1 MNEHETNNQQDREL
15 TELISGEVNAI
26 LRELAGETAASAP
39 EGEAAEVEAPT
50 DTPAE
55 APVQEEILGNT
66 AELPAV
72 TEEAPEREL
81 TEEEIQ
87 AACRQALEEL
97 LPEEAEGTPPPKKI
111 QPKVVALG
119 VLGTLLAAGAVAVGV
134 ALMHISNLNTIYPNV
149 SLLGTQ
155 LGGMT
160 RSEAE
165 RALEYAG
172 LGDAADTALVL
183 EMPGG
188 KLELTYADAGL
199 TADAEEMAEMAYDY
213 GRNGNALSN
222 AVDYIRCRSLG
233 TDLTSRIVNL
243 PAKEYVEALLADAIL
258 EAEETLGGEAE
269 LDTEARTLTVIKGAD
284 NIRLDRSAMTKQVMK
299 ALKDYEY
306 GTLTYTPE
314 TITDTAAEIAQLRE
328 QYCGEAVD
336 AVYDKQTGEIS
347 EDVIGVEFDDK
358 EAAALWD
365 AAAVGEAVVLPV
377 EVTMPKYTKAH
388 LEEVLF
394 SKVLAE
400 SVTTLKSSN
409 ANRKNNVAL
418 ACAALDGMI
427 LMPGEQVDY
436 NATLGERTPE
446 RGYKKADAYFAGQV
460 VQSYGGGICQVS
472 SALYYCSLLSNLQI
486 DDRSN
491 HGFRVGYLPLSYDAT
506 VSWGGPELKITN
518 NREYPIRIRAV
529 SDDAALTL
537 TITGTDDG
545 TYVKLSNSSW
555 AAYTNPDYPDVQTA
569 IRSQAVRRV
578 YDSVTNELLKTE
590 ELGVDTYML
599 HDEEIN
605 YPTPTP
611 EVTPSPSVEP
621 TVTPQVTPAPTPQVQ
636 PTETPAP
643 TPTPVPEVVVT
654 PTPTPVPEVVVTP
667 APEPVVTPEP
677 QPEQP
682 AQSGEEPSA
691 Q

>member
-1 MNEHETNNQQDREL
+1 MKENETNNQQDREL
-15 TELISGEVNAI
+15 TDLISNEVDAI
-26 LRELAGETAASAP
+26 LRELAE
-39 EGEAAEVEAPT
+39 EAAAAAQTEAA
-50 DTPAE
+50 AE
-55 APVQEEILGNT
+55 AP
-66 AELPAV
+66 A
-72 TEEAPEREL
+72 EEAEAVAEAEIDLADTADFPAIAEEDASEAEL
-81 TEEEIQ
+81 TEAEIE

-97 LPEEAEGTPPPKKI
+97 LPEEADSTEPSKKI
-111 QPKVVALG
+111 QPKTIVIGVVA
-119 VLGTLLAAGAVAVGV
+119 TLLAVTAAAMGI

-149 SLLGTQ
+149 SVLGTQ

-165 RALEYAG
+165 RALEQAG
-172 LGDAADTALVL
+172 IGDAADVALVL

-188 KLELTYADAGL
+188 SLELTYADAGL
-199 TADAEEMAEMAYDY
+199 TADAEEIAAFAFDY
-213 GRNGNALSN
+213 GRSGSAPAN
-222 AVDYIRCRSLG
+222 AVEYLRCRSLG
-233 TDLTSRIVNL
+233 ADLTPRIINP

-258 EAEETLGGEAE
+258 EAEENLGGEAV
-269 LDTEARTLTVIKGAD
+269 LDTEAQTLTVIKGAD
-284 NIRLDRSAMTKQVMK
+284 NIRLDRSAMAKQVMK
-299 ALKDYEY
+299 ALKAYEY
-306 GTLTYTPE
+306 GTLTYVPE

-328 QYCGEAVD
+328 QHCGEAKD
-336 AVYDKQTGEIS
+336 AVYDKQSGEIS

-358 EAAALWD
+358 EAAKLWD
-365 AAAVGEAVVLPV
+365 AAEVGTPVVLPV

-400 SVTTLKSSN
+400 SVTTLKTSSSN
-409 ANRKNNVAL
+409 RKTNVAL
-418 ACAALDGMI
+418 ACEALDGI
-427 LMPGEQVDY
+427 VLMPGEQIDY
-436 NATLGERTPE
+436 NATLGKRTPE
-446 RGYKKADAYFAGQV
+446 RGYKKADSYFAGEV

-518 NREYPIRIRAV
+518 NREYPIRIRAS

-555 AAYTNPDYPDVQTA
+555 AAYTNPEYPTVQTA
-569 IRSQAVRRV
+569 IQSQAVRRV
-578 YDSVTNELLKTE
+578 YDSATNALLKTE
-590 ELGVDTYML
+590 KLGVDTYML

-611 EVTPSPSVEP
+611 EATPAPTPTVAPTATPVVTPAP
-621 TVTPQVTPAPTPQVQ
+621 TEVPAVTPAPTPV
-636 PTETPAP
+636 PTPEPTPVVTPEP
-643 TPTPVPEVVVT
+643 TPEPTPVPT
-654 PTPTPVPEVVVTP
+654 
-667 APEPVVTPEP
+667 PEPVVTPTP

-682 AQSGEEPSA
+682 AQNGEEPSA

>member
-1 MNEHETNNQQDREL
+1 MNENETNNQQDREL
-15 TELISGEVNAI
+15 TDLISGEVNAI
-26 LRELAGETAASAP
+26 LQELAKEAAQPAP
-39 EGEAAEVEAPT
+39 EAVPADTDTPT
-50 DTPAE
+50 DTP
-55 APVQEEILGNT
+55 VQEENIGDT
-66 AELPAV
+66 ADFPAIA
-72 TEEAPEREL
+72 EEETEREL
-81 TEEEIQ
+81 TEEEIA

-97 LPEEAEGTPPPKKI
+97 LPEETEGTPPPKKI
-111 QPKVVALG
+111 QPKTVALG
-119 VLGTLLAAGAVAVGV
+119 VLGTLLVAGAVAVGG

-149 SLLGTQ
+149 SVLGTQ

-160 RSEAE
+160 LSEAE
-165 RALEYAG
+165 RALEQAG
-172 LGDAADTALVL
+172 LGNAADTAIVL

-188 KLELTYADAGL
+188 SLELTYADAGL
-199 TADAEEMAEMAYDY
+199 TADAEEMAEMAFDY

-222 AVDYIRCRSLG
+222 AVNYIRCRSLG
-233 TDLTSRIVNL
+233 TDLTPRMVNL

-258 EAEETLGGEAE
+258 EAEETLGGEAV
-269 LDTEARTLTVIKGAD
+269 LDEEAQTLTVIKGAD
-284 NIRLDRSAMTKQVMK
+284 NIRFDRSAMTKQVMK
-299 ALKDYEY
+299 ALKAYEY

-347 EDVIGVEFDDK
+347 EDVIGLEFDDE
-358 EAAALWD
+358 EAARLWE
-365 AAAVGEAVVLPV
+365 AAEVGEAVVLPV

-400 SVTTLKSSN
+400 SVTTLKSSS
-409 ANRKNNVAL
+409 ANRKTNVSL
-418 ACAALDGMI
+418 ACKALDGI
-427 LMPGEQVDY
+427 VLMPGEQIDY
-436 NATLGERTPE
+436 NATLGQRTPE
-446 RGYKKADAYFAGQV
+446 RGYKMADAYFAGQV
-460 VQSYGGGICQVS
+460 IQSYGGGICQVS

-518 NREYPIRIRAV
+518 NREYPILIRAAC
-529 SDDAALTL
+529 DDAALTL

-555 AAYTNPDYPDVQTA
+555 AAYTNPDYPEVQTA
-569 IRSQAVRRV
+569 IQSQAIRRV
-578 YDSVTNELLKTE
+578 YDSATNALLVTEK
-590 ELGVDTYML
+590 LGIDTYML
-599 HDEEIN
+599 HEEEIQ

-611 EVTPSPSVEP
+611 EVTPTPSVEP
-621 TVTPQVTPAPTPQVQ
+621 TVTPDVTPAPTPEVQ
-636 PTETPAP
+636 PTEVPAV

-654 PTPTPVPEVVVTP
+654 PTPEPVPEVVVTP
-667 APEPVVTPEP
+667 EPTPET
-677 QPEQP
+677 QTEQP
-682 AQSGEEPSA
+682 AQSGEEPPA

>member
-1 MNEHETNNQQDREL
+1 MNENETNNQQDREL
-15 TELISGEVNAI
+15 TDLIAGEVDAI
-26 LRELAGETAASAP
+26 LRELAEGAAKAQP
-39 EGEAAEVEAPT
+39 EPEAI
-50 DTPAE
+50 PAE
-55 APVQEEILGNT
+55 TVEPPPVEENLADT
-66 AELPAV
+66 ADFPAV

-97 LPEEAEGTPPPKKI
+97 LPEEPQSAPAAKKI

-119 VLGTLLAAGAVAVGV
+119 VLGTLLVAGAVAVGG
-134 ALMHISNLNTIYPNV
+134 ALMHISNLTTIYPNV
-149 SLLGTQ
+149 SVLGTQ

-165 RALEYAG
+165 RALERAG
-172 LGDAADTALVL
+172 LGDAAEIALVL

-188 KLELTYADAGL
+188 SLELTYADAGL

-213 GRNGNALSN
+213 GRNSNALSN
-222 AVDYIRCRSLG
+222 AISYIRCRSLG
-233 TDLTSRIVNL
+233 TDLTQRIVNL

-258 EAEETLGGEAE
+258 EAEENLGGEAE
-269 LDTEARTLTVIKGAD
+269 LDAEAQTLTVIKGAD
-284 NIRLDRSAMTKQVMK
+284 NIRLDRGAMTKQVMK
-299 ALKDYEY
+299 ALKAYEY

-358 EAAALWD
+358 EAAKLWD
-365 AAAVGEAVVLPV
+365 AAEVGEAIVLPV

-400 SVTTLKSSN
+400 SVTTLKSSS
-409 ANRKNNVAL
+409 ANRKTNVAL
-418 ACAALDGMI
+418 ACEALDGI
-427 LMPGEQVDY
+427 VLMPGEQIDY
-436 NATLGERTPE
+436 NATLGQRTPE

-460 VQSYGGGICQVS
+460 IQSYGGGICQVS

-518 NREYPIRIRAV
+518 NREYPIRIRAT
-529 SDDAALTL
+529 SDDTALTL

-569 IRSQAVRRV
+569 IQSQAIRRV
-578 YDSVTNELLKTE
+578 YDSATNALLKTE
-590 ELGVDTYML
+590 KLGIDTYML
-599 HDEEIN
+599 HEEEIQ

-611 EVTPSPSVEP
+611 AVTPTPMP
-621 TVTPQVTPAPTPQVQ
+621 TVTPTPSAAPVVTPTLVPTVQ
-636 PTETPAP
+636 PTEAPAVTPEP
-643 TPTPVPEVVVT
+643 TPEVVVT
-654 PTPTPVPEVVVTP
+654 PTP
-667 APEPVVTPEP
+667 APEVTPEP

-682 AQSGEEPSA
+682 AQSGEEPSV